1 MQIFE
6 MMSTNVVSISSDTTL
21 ATARK
26 IMDTYD
32 YSRLTVID
40 RGKLVGIVSKD
51 SLDAGGKAKLTSC
64 SIYEISYMLNTLKVK
79 EVMHRDVVTV
89 SPDMYVDDAMAL
101 AESKQIGMLVVV
113 EGNTVTGVVTSY
125 DFFTKILHPLL
136 GLNLPGTRI
145 YVQQCNKAADIE
157 KVMSVIKD
165 FKFTI
170 LSQFSNNIPA
180 IGDRHELVLHLDA
193 ENCSKCVEEIKKLG
207 YQVIE
212 RRIQLPKPI

>member
-6 MMSTNVVSISSDTTL
+6 MMTTNVISISSDTTL
-21 ATARK
+21 ANARK

-32 YSRLTVID
+32 YARLPVID

-51 SLDAGGKAKLTSC
+51 SLDAGGKTKLTSC

-79 EVMHRDVVTV
+79 EVMHREVVTV
-89 SPDMYVDDAMAL
+89 PPDMYVDNAMAL

-113 EGNTVTGVVTSY
+113 EKNTVVGVVTSY

-145 YVQQCNKAADIE
+145 YVQQCNKASDIE
-157 KVMSVIKD
+157 KVMAIIKN
-165 FKFTI
+165 FNIAI

-180 IGDRHELVLHLDA
+180 IENRHELVLHLDG
-193 ENCSKCVEEIKKLG
+193 ENCSKCIEEIKKMG
-207 YQVIE
+207 YQVVE
-212 RRIQLPKPI
+212 RHIQ